1 MSDRIRIK
9 YKKHFL
15 TGLLMNL
22 TVDASF
28 TVPDQEHAERY
39 RDALVLFTQD
49 TPGVE
54 TVTRN
59 KFWVSDI
66 EFEREPIH

>member
-1 MSDRIRIK
+1 MNRIRIK

-28 TVPDQEHAERY
+28 TVPDQEHANSY
-39 RDALVLFTQD
+39 AAALALFTQD
-49 TPGVE
+49 SPGTE

-59 KFWVSDI
+59 KFWVSNI
-66 EFEREPIH
+66 EFEDVVIH

>member
-1 MSDRIRIK
+1 MNRIRIK
-9 YKKHFL
+9 YKKHFV

-22 TVDASF
+22 TVEASF
-28 TVPDQEHAERY
+28 TVPDLEHANNY
-39 RDALVLFTQD
+39 RDALSLFTQD
-49 TPGVE
+49 SPGIE

-66 EFEREPIH
+66 EFVNEPVH

>member
-28 TVPDQEHAERY
+28 TVPDMEHADRY

>member
-1 MSDRIRIK
+1 MNRIRIK
-9 YKKHFL
+9 YKKHFV

-28 TVPDQEHAERY
+28 TVPDLTHAESY
-39 RDALVLFTQD
+39 RDALALFTQD
-49 TPGVE
+49 SPGIE

-66 EFEREPIH
+66 EFESESIH